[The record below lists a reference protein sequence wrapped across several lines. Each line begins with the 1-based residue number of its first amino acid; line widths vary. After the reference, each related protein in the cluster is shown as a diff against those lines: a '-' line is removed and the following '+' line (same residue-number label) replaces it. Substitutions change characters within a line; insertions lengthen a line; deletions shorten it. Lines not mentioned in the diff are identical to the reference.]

1 MSAVLEQ
8 ILSTFL
14 VVASS
19 LLALFVVGWGRGS
32 TGQSAPFVVS
42 AAVTGGM
49 ADLPE

>member
-14 VVASS
+14 VVAGS
-19 LLALFVVGWGRGS
+19 LLALFVVGWRRGEYRTVRS
-32 TGQSAPFVVS
+32 FVVA
-42 AAVTGGM
+42 AAVTGGV